1 MVKHT
6 IKKETILK
14 CFVFCLSD
22 LSLPEAAKQFL
33 VAWLTSKPRRRRR
46 PTWRRCCST
55 SAERCCEQSL
65 RITQRIRPK
74 MTFLVCLFVC
84 LFVKF
89 THHTLVDFCRYI
101 VLTLWSANC
110 FPSVFLTNHLS
121 LPSFFTMLIFKKT
134 QI

>member
-1 MVKHT
+1 MVKPT

-33 VAWLTSKPRRRRR
+33 VAWLTSKPRRR

-55 SAERCCEQSL
+55 SAERCCEQNL

-89 THHTLVDFCRYI
+89 THYTLVDFCHSSLMI
-101 VLTLWSANC
+101 CKLFPIC
-110 FPSVFLTNHLS
+110 FFFTNHLS
-121 LPSFFTMLIFKKT
+121 LPSFFTMLIFSKI

>member
-84 LFVKF
+84 EVYSSYVGWLLPLHSSNFMICKLFPICFFDQSFIFTKF
-89 THHTLVDFCRYI
+89 FYY
-101 VLTLWSANC
+101 AN
-110 FPSVFLTNHLS
+110 
-121 LPSFFTMLIFKKT
+121 IFKNTDIK
-134 QI
+134 